1 MRMRSEVSEESSPK
15 KKEKGEQLWFK
26 LILFLVPRLV
36 SLYFKIVDLTSK
48 KLFLNQEY
56 EEQICKKQPFT
67 CACFHGTM
75 LFPVYYCRRYPG
87 VVMVSRSWDGEIIDR
102 SIRRMGY
109 DTVRGSSSRG
119 GKEALAEM
127 IDQIKERNY
136 CSGLAVDAPRGPSR
150 KVKMGI
156 VIVGRETGQPVVPM
170 VSWATRQVQ
179 FKSWDSMILPLPFST
194 IVMAFGKPTLVPLG
208 LTNDDYEN
216 LRQEIEQNMLDASE
230 LVENKVRE
238 LQSGAGS

>member
-1 MRMRSEVSEESSPK
+1 MPK
-15 KKEKGEQLWFK
+15 EKNKKEKGQLLWFR
-26 LILFLVPRLV
+26 LVLFLVPRLV
-36 SLYFKIVDLTSK
+36 STYFRLVDLTSRK
-48 KLFLNQEY
+48 IFLNREY
-56 EEQICKKQPFT
+56 EDQICRNKPFS

-87 VVMVSRSWDGEIIDR
+87 VIMVSRSWDGEIIDR

-119 GKEALAEM
+119 GKEALREM
-127 IDQIKERNY
+127 IDTIKERDY

-156 VIVGRETGQPVVPM
+156 VVVAKETGHPVVPM
-170 VSWATRQVQ
+170 VSWATRQIQ
-179 FKSWDSMILPLPFST
+179 FRSWDSMILPLPFST
-194 IVMAFGKPTLVPLG
+194 VVMAFGKPTIVPQG

-216 LRQEIEQNMLDASE
+216 LRQEIESNMLAASE
-230 LVENKVRE
+230 QVEEKVRN
-238 LQSGAGS
+238 LKGKK

>member
-1 MRMRSEVSEESSPK
+1 MEK
-15 KKEKGEQLWFK
+15 QKGKKEKGELFWFR
-26 LILFLVPRLV
+26 LVLFVVPRLV
-36 SLYFKIVDLTSK
+36 SLYFRLVDLTSRTI
-48 KLFLNQEY
+48 FLNSEY
-56 EEQICKKQPFT
+56 EEQICKHMPFT

-109 DTVRGSSSRG
+109 DTTRGSSSRG

-127 IDQIKERNY
+127 IEMMREKNY

-156 VIVGRETGQPVVPM
+156 VIVARETGQPVVPL
-170 VSWATRQVQ
+170 VSWATRQIQ

-194 IVMAFGKPTLVPLG
+194 IVMAWGKPTMVPQGLG
-208 LTNDDYEN
+208 NEDYEK
-216 LRQEIEQNMLDASE
+216 LREDIEQSMLQASRQAEEKVTE
-230 LVENKVRE
+230 LKEKRKP
-238 LQSGAGS
+238 